1 MTTSS
6 PAVVQ
11 TTTAFNQLS
20 QYFSDLASY
29 LNTGSSYPSASDYI
43 ENLDYSELFNIS
55 SLNQKGS
62 SNYANGAA
70 IETIHHIIAV
80 QRELGMSGATKF
92 QHYSNGG
99 SDGTEESD
107 YYASLS
113 SQFGYVISGL
123 GAAAVADGS

>member
-1 MTTSS
+1 MATTS
-6 PAVVQ
+6 PAVTQ
-11 TTTAFNQLS
+11 TTTAFNKLS
-20 QYFSDLASY
+20 QYFSDLSSY
-29 LNTGSSYPSASDYI
+29 LTNGVTYPSASDYI
-43 ENLDYSELFNIS
+43 GNLEYSELFNIS

-62 SNYANGAA
+62 SNYANGTA

-80 QRELGMSGATKF
+80 QRELGMANTTKF

-99 SDGTEESD
+99 SDGTDESD

-123 GAAAVADGS
+123 GSAATNGS